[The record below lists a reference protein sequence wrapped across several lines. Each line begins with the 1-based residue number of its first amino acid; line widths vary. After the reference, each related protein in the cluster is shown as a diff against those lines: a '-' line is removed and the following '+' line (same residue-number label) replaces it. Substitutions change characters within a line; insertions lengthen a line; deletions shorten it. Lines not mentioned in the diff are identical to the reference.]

1 MTPYSSLLSF
11 LAALC
16 MCGHALTSRVV
27 CSDRCC
33 SFVEDFP
40 ARLKELRASFSKI
53 RDYYE
58 ANDELENSL
67 LNDSFENS
75 LQTPS
80 GCHIMD
86 NLLKFYLDTVLP
98 TAISG
103 TTNDNDFKSPIDS
116 IGNILN
122 DLKKELMQCR
132 HYFSCKKPFD
142 ITEFISTYNKMENKG
157 LYKAMGELDLFFNH
171 IETYLASKRRKH

>member
-1 MTPYSSLLSF
+1 MTPRSSLLSLLVVLF
-11 LAALC
+11 
-16 MCGHALTSRVV
+16 MCGHALTTRVV

-33 SFVEDFP
+33 SFVEGFP
-40 ARLKELRASFSKI
+40 VRLKELRASFSKI

-58 ANDELENSL
+58 ANDELEKAL
-67 LNDSFENS
+67 LDDSFANS
-75 LQTPS
+75 LQTPA

-103 TTNDNDFKSPIDS
+103 TTINNDFKSPIES
-116 IGNILN
+116 IGDILN
-122 DLKKELMQCR
+122 QLKKELMQCR
-132 HYFSCKKPFD
+132 RYFSCKKPFD
-142 ITEFISTYNKMENKG
+142 ITEFILTYNKMENKG
-157 LYKAMGELDLFFNH
+157 LYKAMGELDLFFNY